1 MSVLRRAYASPHVS
15 KVPMPMANA
24 ESVNGTWALTRP
36 KEKDGSADCH
46 GPTIDA
52 NSSLQIDKGRVIVP

>member
-36 KEKDGSADCH
+36 NEKDGSADRH
-46 GPTIDA
+46 GPTTDA